1 MLSLALKLQAE
12 RSGVRSDGDV
22 FQSPGDLLMFTISRE
37 GGEEGEGA
45 AD

>member
-22 FQSPGDLLMFTISRE
+22 FQNPGDLLMFTISRE
-37 GGEEGEGA
+37 DGGGGKKA